1 VARFIPRQ
9 GDWWGTTWKFLLF
22 LGVIVFAI
30 TVIEPRRGIVWTI
43 LFIMGGLW
51 MFIALMS
58 TKTGYKCGNCGRTF
72 QVPTT
77 VNFFTPSQ
85 MGKNDDGT
93 FYSYKKLTCPHC
105 RKTSKARLMK
115 MSRAKGSG
123 KLLK

>member
-1 VARFIPRQ
+1 MARFIPRPT
-9 GDWWGTTWKFLLF
+9 DWWGTTWKFLLF
-22 LGVIVFAI
+22 LGVIVFAVA
-30 TVIEPRRGIVWTI
+30 VIEPRRGIIWTV
-43 LFIMGGLW
+43 LFIAGGLW
-51 MFIALMS
+51 MFVALMS

-85 MGKNDDGT
+85 VGKNDDGT
-93 FYSYKKLTCPHC
+93 YFSYKKLTCPHC

-115 MSRAKGSG
+115 LSKAKGTG